1 MYICTLQMD
10 LQLKIGIMF
19 IAIVGL
25 LLYAVGDNIIL
36 VFQQNRIQ
44 TMVTYGITLKYLG
57 TVIVIVGTTL
67 AVRGGMKDSMR
78 HKGIVDDL
86 R

>member
-1 MYICTLQMD
+1 MD

-19 IAIVGL
+19 LVIVGF
-25 LLYAVGDNIIL
+25 LLYVVGDNM
-36 VFQQNRIQ
+36 VQTFQGDRVLI
-44 TMVTYGITLKYLG
+44 MVTYSIILEYFG
-57 TVIVIVGTTL
+57 TIIVIVGITL

-78 HKGIVDDL
+78 HRGIVDDL

>member
-1 MYICTLQMD
+1 MD

-25 LLYAVGDNIIL
+25 LLYAVGDNILL

-67 AVRGGMKDSMR
+67 AVRGRMKDSMR

>member
-1 MYICTLQMD
+1 MD
-10 LQLKIGIMF
+10 LQLKIGIVF

-25 LLYAVGDNIIL
+25 LLYVIGDNIIL
-36 VFQQNRIQ
+36 AFQQNRIQ
-44 TMVTYGITLKYLG
+44 TMVTYGIILKYLG
-57 TVIVIVGTTL
+57 TVIVIVGTTF

-78 HKGIVDDL
+78 QRGIVDDL

>member
-1 MYICTLQMD
+1 MYICTLRMN

-25 LLYAVGDNIIL
+25 LLYVIGDNIIL
-36 VFQQNRIQ
+36 AFQQNRIQ
-44 TMVTYGITLKYLG
+44 TMITYGIILKYLG
-57 TVIVIVGTTL
+57 TVIVIVGTTF
-67 AVRGGMKDSMR
+67 AVRRGMKDSMR
-78 HKGIVDDL
+78 QRGIVDDL

>member
-1 MYICTLQMD
+1 MD

-25 LLYAVGDNIIL
+25 LLYVVGDNIIL
-36 VFQQNRIQ
+36 AFQQNRIQ
-44 TMVTYGITLKYLG
+44 TMVTYGIILKYLG
-57 TVIVIVGTTL
+57 TVIVIVGTTF
-67 AVRGGMKDSMR
+67 AVRGRMKDSMR
-78 HKGIVDDL
+78 HRGIVDDL

>member
-1 MYICTLQMD
+1 MD
-10 LQLKIGIMF
+10 LQLKIRIMF

-25 LLYAVGDNIIL
+25 LLYVIGDNIIL

-44 TMVTYGITLKYLG
+44 TMVTYGIILKCLG
-57 TVIVIVGTTL
+57 TVIVIVGTTF
-67 AVRGGMKDSMR
+67 AVRCGMKDSMR
-78 HKGIVDDL
+78 QRGIVDDL

>member
-25 LLYAVGDNIIL
+25 LLYVIGDNIML
-36 VFQQNRIQ
+36 AFQQNRIQ
-44 TMVTYGITLKYLG
+44 TMVTYGIILKYLG
-57 TVIVIVGTTL
+57 TVIVIVGTTF
-67 AVRGGMKDSMR
+67 AVRCGMKDSKR
-78 HKGIVDDL
+78 ERYCG
-86 R
+86 

>member
-1 MYICTLQMD
+1 MD

-25 LLYAVGDNIIL
+25 LLYVVGDNIIL
-36 VFQQNRIQ
+36 AFQQNRIQ
-44 TMVTYGITLKYLG
+44 TMVTYGIILKYLG
-57 TVIVIVGTTL
+57 TVIVIVGTTF
-67 AVRGGMKDSMR
+67 AVRGGMKHSMR
-78 HKGIVDDL
+78 HRGIVDDL

>member
-1 MYICTLQMD
+1 MYICTVQMD
-10 LQLKIGIMF
+10 LQLKIGMVF

-25 LLYAVGDNIIL
+25 LLYVIGDNIIL
-36 VFQQNRIQ
+36 AFQQNRIQ
-44 TMVTYGITLKYLG
+44 TMVTYGIILKYLG
-57 TVIVIVGTTL
+57 TVIVIVGITF

-78 HKGIVDDL
+78 HRGIVDDL

>member
-1 MYICTLQMD
+1 MD

-19 IAIVGL
+19 IAVVGL
-25 LLYAVGDNIIL
+25 LLYVVGDDIIL
-36 VFQQNRIQ
+36 AFQQNRIQ
-44 TMVTYGITLKYLG
+44 TMVTYGIILKYLG
-57 TVIVIVGTTL
+57 TVIVIVGITF

-78 HKGIVDDL
+78 HRGIVDDL

>member
-1 MYICTLQMD
+1 MYICTVQMD
-10 LQLKIGIMF
+10 LQLKIGIVF

-25 LLYAVGDNIIL
+25 LLYVIGDNIIL
-36 VFQQNRIQ
+36 AFQQNRIQ
-44 TMVTYGITLKYLG
+44 TMVTYGIILKYLG
-57 TVIVIVGTTL
+57 TVIVIVGITF

-78 HKGIVDDL
+78 HRGIVDDL